1 MFIKSNFRNIK
12 SRYQGLMLSFSYND
26 SNQRYYLNGMW
37 TWGLPVMILN
47 FLSSHEKV
55 RLHFTQDC

>member
-37 TWGLPVMILN
+37 TCGPPEMIPD
-47 FLSSHEKV
+47 FLSSNEKI